1 MEYQQALQI
10 ISQVCAEYKG
20 TLQEHQNIQQ
30 ALSTIMQANNPKQ
43 DNSDEGLQVH
53 TNVNADE

>member
-10 ISQVCAEYKG
+10 ISQVCAEYRG
-20 TLQEHQNIQQ
+20 NLQEHQNIQN
-30 ALSTIMQANNPKQ
+30 ALSTIMQANNPQ
-43 DNSDEGLQVH
+43 PDNSEELQVH

>member
-10 ISQVCAEYKG
+10 ISQVCAEYRG
-20 TLQEHQNIQQ
+20 SLADHQNIQN
-30 ALSTIMQANNPKQ
+30 ALSTIMQANNPQ
-43 DNSDEGLQVH
+43 PDNSEELQVH